1 MPLKTL
7 GVTCPTKNALW
18 SKNGQRFNKDYS
30 PRSQTVINKTINSL
44 NGLDPSKFFTFS
56 RDFRPLR
63 ANHRFKLKSVS
74 ATLNSFKHFFFIRI
88 IDEWND
94 LPKEI
99 AKAENL
105 NLFKSK
111 HRRYFTSVSAE
122 C

>member
-1 MPLKTL
+1 M
-7 GVTCPTKNALW
+7 
-18 SKNGQRFNKDYS
+18 
-30 PRSQTVINKTINSL
+30 
-44 NGLDPSKFFTFS
+44 
-56 RDFRPLR
+56 
-63 ANHRFKLKSVS
+63 
-74 ATLNSFKHFFFIRI
+74 

-105 NLFKSK
+105 NLFKRK